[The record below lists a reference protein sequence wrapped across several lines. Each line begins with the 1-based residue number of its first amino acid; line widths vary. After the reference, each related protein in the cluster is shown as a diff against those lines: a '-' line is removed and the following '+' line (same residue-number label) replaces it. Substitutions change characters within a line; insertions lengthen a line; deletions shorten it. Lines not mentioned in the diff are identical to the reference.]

1 MKFSTRSVLPLSA
14 LLLLGWSAST
24 VAAPT
29 RVGDLPTKT
38 VRFADLDL
46 ATAVGAE
53 ALYGRIRTA
62 ARIVCREQPQSA
74 VRECRARAVDD
85 AVSRLGNSLLSSVHR
100 STVERVEE
108 VVRR

>member
-1 MKFSTRSVLPLSA
+1 MKFSTRSIPSLSA

-24 VAAPT
+24 LAAPT
-29 RVGDLPTKT
+29 RAGDVPTKT
-38 VRFADLDL
+38 VRFADLDIS
-46 ATAVGAE
+46 TAIGAE
-53 ALYGRIRTA
+53 TLYGRIRTA
-62 ARIVCREQPQSA
+62 ARIVCRAQPASA

-85 AVSRLGNSLLSSVHR
+85 AVSKLGNSLLSSIHR